1 MLTAEGTLR
10 VARQQMAVLLA
21 RAASQRITLLLAV
34 GGGFD
39 AAGPESQPPVK
50 EAMR

>member
-1 MLTAEGTLR
+1 
-10 VARQQMAVLLA
+10 MAVLVA

-39 AAGPESQPPVK
+39 PADPVSPVK
-50 EAMR
+50 EARR

>member
-10 VARQQMAVLLA
+10 NARQQMAVLVT
-21 RAASQRITLLLAV
+21 RAAGQRITLLLAV

-39 AAGPESQPPVK
+39 PAAAGPGTPVK
-50 EAMR
+50 EARR